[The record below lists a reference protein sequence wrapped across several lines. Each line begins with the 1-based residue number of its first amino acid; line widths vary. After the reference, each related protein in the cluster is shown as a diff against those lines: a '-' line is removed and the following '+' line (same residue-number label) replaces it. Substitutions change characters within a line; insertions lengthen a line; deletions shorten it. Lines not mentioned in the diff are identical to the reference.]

1 MTSGLD
7 QVNRTVLVVEDD
19 ESVRDALCQL
29 MRDEGFEPTCAR
41 NGQEALDALVGGST
55 PCLILLDL
63 MMPVMN
69 GWQLLDWFKDHPE
82 HETAPV
88 VVMSAATYNE
98 VERLRRTDRHVTDVV
113 RKPID
118 VDRLLQAV
126 HAACAR

>member
-41 NGQEALDALVGGST
+41 NGQEALAALVGGKS

-69 GWQLLDWFKDHPE
+69 GWQLLEWFKDHPE

-88 VVMSAATYNE
+88 VVMSAATYSE

-118 VDRLLQAV
+118 VDRLLRAV
-126 HAACAR
+126 HAACER

>member
-1 MTSGLD
+1 MKTG
-7 QVNRTVLVVEDD
+7 VEGGNRTVLVVEDD

-41 NGQEALDALVGGST
+41 NGQEALDVLVAGSH

-82 HETAPV
+82 HQTAPV
-88 VVMSAATYNE
+88 VVMSAATFGE
-98 VERLRRTDRHVTDVV
+98 ADRLRRTDQHVADVV

-118 VDRLLQAV
+118 VDRLLEAV

>member
-1 MTSGLD
+1 MTGVEHS
-7 QVNRTVLVVEDD
+7 NRSVLVVEDD

-29 MRDEGFEPTCAR
+29 MRDEGFEPTSAR
-41 NGQEALDALVGGST
+41 NGQEALDALVGGSN

-82 HETAPV
+82 QDTAPV
-88 VVMSAATYNE
+88 VVMSAATFGE
-98 VERLRRTDRHVTDVV
+98 VDRLRRTDRHVTDVV

-126 HAACAR
+126 HAACER